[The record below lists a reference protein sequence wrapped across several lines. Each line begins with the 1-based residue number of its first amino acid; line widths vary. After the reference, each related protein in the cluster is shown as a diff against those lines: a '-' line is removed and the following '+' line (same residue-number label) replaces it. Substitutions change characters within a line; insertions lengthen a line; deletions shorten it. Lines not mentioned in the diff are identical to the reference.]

1 MNRPNAPQNGQ
12 NGEGGG
18 PNQPGSPSGQ
28 SWRWLWGVLAIGIVA
43 ILLAV
48 GTIKTNNA
56 ETLSYTKFMQDVQAK
71 QIATAKIS
79 NSTGQI
85 NGNFKGDNGKS
96 YQVQGPS
103 PSLPNDVQTMRNDG
117 VEVSFPTP
125 SSNLLSDILPYLF
138 IIGIGAAFIYFIGRQ
153 TRGQMSGIMSIGR
166 SKAKTFSSDRPSTTF
181 EDVAGYT
188 GVKQEI
194 SEVVDFLK
202 TPARFK
208 EIGAKIPKGVL
219 LVGPPGTGKTLIAR
233 AVAGEAGVPF
243 MSVSGSDFMEMF
255 VGVGASRVRDLF
267 QTARKQAPA
276 IVFVDEI
283 DSIGRKRGAGLGGGH
298 DEREQTLNQ
307 MLSEMDGFDTAEG
320 VVMIAATNRP
330 DILDPA
336 LLRPG
341 RFDRQIV
348 VPLPDLEERLPILAV
363 HCKGKR
369 MSNDVDLSVVARG
382 TPGMSGADLA
392 NLVNEAALHAVR
404 RGSAEIAMA
413 DFETARDRVLL
424 GQRRDS
430 MVLSEEEKE
439 RIAYHEGGH
448 AVLAYVLENA
458 DPVHKVTILP
468 TGMALGVTHQLPME
482 ERHIHPRQYIE
493 DALCVRMG
501 GRCAEILV
509 YGDLSTG
516 AANDLVGNTELA
528 RKMVREWGMS
538 EAIGPMAWGS
548 QGQVFLGEDLMH
560 TRDYSEDTSK
570 VIDDEVERILRSE
583 EQRAMEVLSKHRGGL
598 NAIARALLDNEI
610 IDGAEVARLV
620 DEAHGSPVHGEGV
633 KSVPHFHEAAISA
646 PAPADGLVTNGAN
659 GHGHGGRH
667 RRRRRAAPSPFPRR
681 RPRRR
686 PRGARPSPRPGRLP
700 PGPLVRP
707 GDRGSRGTSR
717 RLGALP
723 RRQRGAVSGGAVRRD
738 RSNRTGPGGVIRG
751 DGGGTA
757 GRVARG
763 GVRALLPHGLPDPR
777 QPRRC
782 RRGRPGGVPAGVA
795 LPRLADGRAEHP
807 ALALPGGGQF
817 VLLQAAPRDPAPGPA
832 RR

>member
-1 MNRPNAPQNGQ
+1 VSPPRPDRSPTQQNAPSGDGN
-12 NGEGGG
+12 
-18 PNQPGSPSGQ
+18 SPSGPPQ
-28 SWRWLWGVLAIGIVA
+28 GQNWRWLWGVAVIAVIA

-48 GTIKTNNA
+48 SSFKSTPSKSIT
-56 ETLSYTKFMQDVQAK
+56 YTRYMQDVQAK
-71 QIATAKIS
+71 LINTAQIS
-79 NSTGQI
+79 NETGQI
-85 NGNFKGDNGKS
+85 TGKLQNGTT
-96 YQVQGPS
+96 YQVQGPA
-103 PSLPNDVQTMRNDG
+103 PSLPSDVTEMRQDG
-117 VEVSFPTP
+117 VAVSFPVQST
-125 SSNLLSDILPYLF
+125 NLLGDFLPYIF
-138 IIGIGAAFIYFIGRQ
+138 IIALGAGFLYFIGRQ
-153 TRGQMSGIMSIGR
+153 TKGQMSGIMSIGR

-181 EDVAGYT
+181 DDVAGYA

-219 LVGPPGTGKTLIAR
+219 LVGPPGTGKTLLAR

-307 MLSEMDGFDTAEG
+307 MLSEMDGFDTSEG

-348 VPLPDLEERLPILAV
+348 VPLPDLEERLPILQV

-369 MSNDVDLSVVARG
+369 MASDVDLSTVARG

-392 NLVNEAALHAVR
+392 NLVNESALHAVR
-404 RGSAEIAMA
+404 RGSLDIAMR
-413 DFETARDRVLL
+413 DFESARDRVLL
-424 GQRRDS
+424 GQRRES
-430 MVLSEEEKE
+430 MVLSDAEKE

-448 AVLAYVLENA
+448 AVLAYVLEHA

-501 GRCAEILV
+501 GRVAELLV

-570 VIDDEVERILRSE
+570 IIDDEVERILRAE
-583 EQRAMEVLSKHRGGL
+583 EERAMEVLSKHRGGL

-610 IDGAEVARLV
+610 IDGREVNRLV
-620 DEAHGSPVHGEGV
+620 DEAYGEPVHTEGA
-633 KSVPHFHEAAISA
+633 KAVPQFVSST
-646 PAPADGLVTNGAN
+646 LSN
-659 GHGHGGRH
+659 GHGN
-667 RRRRRAAPSPFPRR
+667 
-681 RPRRR
+681 
-686 PRGARPSPRPGRLP
+686 
-700 PGPLVRP
+700 
-707 GDRGSRGTSR
+707 D
-717 RLGALP
+717 
-723 RRQRGAVSGGAVRRD
+723 
-738 RSNRTGPGGVIRG
+738 
-751 DGGGTA
+751 
-757 GRVARG
+757 
-763 GVRALLPHGLPDPR
+763 
-777 QPRRC
+777 
-782 RRGRPGGVPAGVA
+782 
-795 LPRLADGRAEHP
+795 
-807 ALALPGGGQF
+807 
-817 VLLQAAPRDPAPGPA
+817 LQAATPQPAVSTLPDAAAPWPAPQWPLPQQPSSTPPPQDPTTPKP
-832 RR
+832 

>member
-1 MNRPNAPQNGQ
+1 MDAVSAQRADKPAGKPNAPAGGDGTPQQGQ
-12 NGEGGG
+12 
-18 PNQPGSPSGQ
+18 PSGQ

-56 ETLSYTKFMQDVQAK
+56 KSISYTQFLQDVSSK
-71 QIATAKIS
+71 QVSTAQIS
-79 NSTGQI
+79 NSTGEI
-85 NGNFKGDNGKS
+85 TGKLKKDGVT
-96 YQVQGPS
+96 YTVQGPS
-103 PSLPNDVQTMRNDG
+103 PSLPNDVTEMRNNG
-117 VEVSFPTP
+117 VAVSFPTP
-125 SSNLLSDILPYLF
+125 SSNLFEDLLPYLF
-138 IIGIGAAFIYFIGRQ
+138 IIAIGAAFIYFIGRQ

-307 MLSEMDGFDTAEG
+307 MLSEMDGFDTSEG

-369 MSNDVDLSVVARG
+369 MANDVDLSVVARG

-404 RGSAEIAMA
+404 RGSLEIAMA

-424 GQRRDS
+424 GQRRES
-430 MVLSEEEKE
+430 MVLSEAEKE

-482 ERHIHPRQYIE
+482 ERHIHPRDYIE
-493 DALCVRMG
+493 DSLCVRMG
-501 GRCAEILV
+501 GRVAELLV

-548 QGQVFLGEDLMH
+548 AGQVFLGEDLMH

-570 VIDDEVERILRSE
+570 IIDDEVERILRVE
-583 EQRAMEVLSKHRGGL
+583 EARAMEVLSKHRGGL

-620 DEAHGSPVHGEGV
+620 DEAHGSPVHNEGA
-633 KSVPHFHEAAISA
+633 KSVPHFHDAAISA
-646 PAPADGLVTNGAN
+646 PASNGSNGSGNGQHAVTDGSAGHEAGHEHGQHPVTDGSPGADQGPVAVPGHAADPETWAPPPWPPPSNPASGA
-659 GHGHGGRH
+659 
-667 RRRRRAAPSPFPRR
+667 P
-681 RPRRR
+681 
-686 PRGARPSPRPGRLP
+686 
-700 PGPLVRP
+700 
-707 GDRGSRGTSR
+707 
-717 RLGALP
+717 
-723 RRQRGAVSGGAVRRD
+723 
-738 RSNRTGPGGVIRG
+738 
-751 DGGGTA
+751 
-757 GRVARG
+757 
-763 GVRALLPHGLPDPR
+763 
-777 QPRRC
+777 
-782 RRGRPGGVPAGVA
+782 
-795 LPRLADGRAEHP
+795 E
-807 ALALPGGGQF
+807 
-817 VLLQAAPRDPAPGPA
+817 GPA
-832 RR
+832 AR